1 MKNNYKEGIMD
12 MDTAEIAQV
21 EANTEL
27 TKQHTELLKAQTR
40 KMNAEAERIEKENK

>member
-1 MKNNYKEGIMD
+1 MENNYKEVIMD
-12 MDTAEIAQV
+12 TNDQKQV